1 MSVSDQHIVSMIS
14 RSNSAE
20 SAEAVREER
29 SNSKSQYWFPDIFV
43 TTILLVVVVVS
54 YYMYDAVIVIE
65 AVTAVHICIFNLN
78 FLKLIKS

>member
-20 SAEAVREER
+20 SAEALREER

-54 YYMYDAVIVIE
+54 YYMYDAVIE
-65 AVTAVHICIFNLN
+65 AVHICIFNLN

>member
-54 YYMYDAVIVIE
+54 YYMYDAVIE